1 MADLAPDWS
10 EIAVILEFKSSEI
23 RAIQNPGSYKP
34 AEYCLQ
40 DIISRWLQER
50 SRQSKR
56 YTGTWKGVY
65 NLLVD
70 SLHRNTAKELSDAI
84 ESEYS
89 DIRGNLNSGKYLWSC
104 HFYIKYL
111 KD

>member
-1 MADLAPDWS
+1 MVDLAPDWS
-10 EIAVILEFKSSEI
+10 EIAVILEFKPADI

-50 SRQSKR
+50 NRQEQEI
-56 YTGTWKGVY
+56 TGTWKGVY

-70 SLHRNTAKELSDAI
+70 SFHCNTAKELSDAI

-89 DIRGNLNSGKYLWSC
+89 DIGGNLNNGKYVLVLS
-104 HFYIKYL
+104 L
-111 KD
+111 L